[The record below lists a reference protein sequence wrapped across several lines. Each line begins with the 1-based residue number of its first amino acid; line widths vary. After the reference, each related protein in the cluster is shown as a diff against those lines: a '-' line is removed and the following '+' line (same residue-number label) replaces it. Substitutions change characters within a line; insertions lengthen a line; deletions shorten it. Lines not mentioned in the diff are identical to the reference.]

1 MNAAPAKVGAV
12 IFFMKSTLF
21 LETPNNFDYKRT
33 VWSHGWYQ
41 LLPFE
46 FDLDSWTLG
55 TVLNCPSP
63 VFVKINEDQN
73 SLKIEVKEKLSA
85 EQESRIL
92 KDVRHI
98 FRLDDDLSSFYKLTQ
113 KEKKLKWVAEQNAG
127 RMLRSATVF
136 EDLVKT
142 ICTTNC
148 NWAMTKIMV
157 TNLVNKLG
165 EVTSDGKKAFPNAEV
180 MAKMPVEFYKE
191 EIRAGYRASYFK
203 ELAEKIGEGKLNVEN
218 WLKTSLPT
226 KQLKKEMKQ
235 VKGVGNYA
243 AENLLKL
250 LGRYDGLALDSFLRG
265 EFYKKYNQGN
275 ICEDKQIEA
284 HYEKFGDW
292 RGLVMWLDMT
302 EKWL

>member
-1 MNAAPAKVGAV
+1 
-12 IFFMKSTLF
+12 MKNTLY
-21 LETPNNFDYKRT
+21 LETPKNFDYKRT

-46 FDLDSWTLG
+46 FDKESWTLG
-55 TVLNCPSP
+55 TVIVSDKPI
-63 VFVKINEDQN
+63 FVEINEAEN
-73 SLKIEVKEKLSA
+73 SLKIEVNENLNEIQKSK
-85 EQESRIL
+85 IL
-92 KDVRHI
+92 KDIRHI
-98 FRLDDDLSSFYKLTQ
+98 FRFDDNLSEFYKLIKT
-113 KEKKLKWVAEQNAG
+113 EKHLVWVAKQNAG

-148 NWAMTKIMV
+148 SWALTKIMV

-165 EVTSDGKKAFPNAEV
+165 EVSSDGKKAFPSPEA
-180 MAKMPVEFYKE
+180 MAKMPIEFYKE

-203 ELAEKIGEGKLNVEN
+203 ELAEKIAQGKLNVEN
-218 WLKTSLPT
+218 WLTTDLPT
-226 KQLKKEMKQ
+226 KELKKEMKS
-235 VKGVGNYA
+235 VKGVGTYA

-265 EFYKKYNQGN
+265 EYYKKHNEGN
-275 ICEDKQIEA
+275 SCEDKQIEA

-292 RGLVMWLDMT
+292 RGLVMWLEMT
-302 EKWL
+302 EKWI

>member
-1 MNAAPAKVGAV
+1 M
-12 IFFMKSTLF
+12 SQTLF
-21 LETPNNFDYKRT
+21 LQTPKNFDYKRT

-46 FDLDSWTLG
+46 FDEETWTLG
-55 TVLNCPSP
+55 AVIDIDKPA
-63 VFVKINEDQN
+63 FVEISAAEN
-73 SLKIEVKEKLSA
+73 SLKIQVSEKISDQQQVKILS
-85 EQESRIL
+85 
-92 KDVRHI
+92 DVRHI
-98 FRLDDDLSSFYKLTQ
+98 FRLDDNLSEFYKLT
-113 KEKKLKWVAEQNAG
+113 KSEKNLAWVAKQNAG
-127 RMLRSATVF
+127 RMLRSSTVF

-165 EVTSDGKKAFPNAEV
+165 ENSTGGKKAFPTAEA
-180 MAKMPVEFYKE
+180 MAKMPIEFYKD
-191 EIRAGYRASYFK
+191 EIRAGYRSSYFK
-203 ELAEKIGEGKLNVEN
+203 ELAEKIVEGKLNVEN
-218 WLKTSLPT
+218 WLHTDLPT
-226 KQLKKEMKQ
+226 KQLKKEIKA

-275 ICEDKQIEA
+275 SCEDKQIES

>member
-1 MNAAPAKVGAV
+1 
-12 IFFMKSTLF
+12 MKSTLF
-21 LETPNNFDYKRT
+21 LETPKNFDYKRT

-46 FDLDSWTLG
+46 FDKDSWTLG
-55 TVLNCPSP
+55 TVIVYDKPI
-63 VFVKINEDQN
+63 FVEINEADKG
-73 SLKIEVKEKLSA
+73 LKIEVNENLNETQKNK
-85 EQESRIL
+85 IL

-98 FRLDDDLSSFYKLTQ
+98 FRLDDNLSEFYKLT
-113 KEKKLKWVAEQNAG
+113 KSEKHLAWVARQNAG
-127 RMLRSATVF
+127 RMLRSATVY

-148 NWAMTKIMV
+148 SWALTKIMV

-165 EVTSDGKKAFPNAEV
+165 EVTTDGKKTFPTAEA

-191 EIRAGYRASYFK
+191 EIRAGYRALYFK
-203 ELAEKIGEGKLNVEN
+203 ELAEKIAEEKLNVEN
-218 WLKTSLPT
+218 WLTTDLPT
-226 KQLKKEMKQ
+226 KELKKEMKS

-275 ICEDKQIEA
+275 TCEDKQIEV
-284 HYEKFGDW
+284 HYEKYGDW

>member
-1 MNAAPAKVGAV
+1 MRH
-12 IFFMKSTLF
+12 FFTMKKTFF
-21 LETPNNFDYKRT
+21 LETPKNFDYKRT

-46 FDLDSWTLG
+46 FDEESWTLG
-55 TVLNCPSP
+55 SVIVCDKP
-63 VFVKINEDQN
+63 VFVEINEAENALQIEVSEKINN
-73 SLKIEVKEKLSA
+73 
-85 EQESRIL
+85 EQEAKIL

-98 FRLDDDLSSFYKLTQ
+98 FRLDDNLSEFYKLT
-113 KEKKLKWVAEQNAG
+113 KSEKYLAWVAKQNAG
-127 RMLRSATVF
+127 RMLRSTSVF

-157 TNLVNKLG
+157 ANLVNKLG
-165 EVTSDGKKAFPNAEV
+165 EVSTSGKKAFPTAEA

-203 ELAEKIGEGKLNVEN
+203 ELAEKLAEGKLEVES
-218 WLKTSLPT
+218 WLHTDLPT

-275 ICEDKQIEA
+275 SCEDKQIEA

>member
-1 MNAAPAKVGAV
+1 
-12 IFFMKSTLF
+12 MKKTLF
-21 LETPNNFDYKRT
+21 LQTPKNFAYRRT

-46 FDLDSWTLG
+46 FVEETWTLG
-55 TVLNCPSP
+55 AVVDCGRPI
-63 VFVKINEDQN
+63 FVEINEAENGLQILMDERIDVPQEA
-73 SLKIEVKEKLSA
+73 KILQA
-85 EQESRIL
+85 
-92 KDVRHI
+92 VRHI
-98 FRLDDDLSSFYKLTQ
+98 FRLDDDLSNFYKLT
-113 KEKKLKWVAEQNAG
+113 KNEKHLAWVARQNAG

-165 EVTSDGKKAFPNAEV
+165 EVSADGKKAFPTPQA
-180 MAKMPVEFYKE
+180 MAKMPVEFYQQ
-191 EIRAGYRASYFK
+191 EIRAGYRAAYFK
-203 ELAEKIGEGKLNVEN
+203 ELAEKIAEGKLNVES
-218 WLKTSLPT
+218 WLDTDLPT
-226 KQLKKEMKQ
+226 KQLKKEIKQ

-275 ICEDKQIEA
+275 ICDDKQIESA
-284 HYEKFGDW
+284 YEKYGDW

>member
-1 MNAAPAKVGAV
+1 
-12 IFFMKSTLF
+12 MKSTIF
-21 LETPNNFDYKRT
+21 LETPKNFDYKRT

-46 FDLDSWTLG
+46 FDKESWTLG
-55 TVLNCPSP
+55 VVINCPSP
-63 VFVKINEDQN
+63 VFVKISEAENALQ
-73 SLKIEVKEKLSA
+73 IEVEEVIGS
-85 EQESRIL
+85 ESETKII

-98 FRLDDDLSSFYKLTQ
+98 FRLDDDLREFYKLTK
-113 KEKKLKWVAEQNAG
+113 KEKHLAWVAKQNAG

-165 EVTSDGKKAFPNAEV
+165 EVTADGKKAFPNAEV

-191 EIRAGYRASYFK
+191 EIRAGYRALYFK
-203 ELAEKIGEGKLNVEN
+203 ELAEKIVEGNLEVEN

-275 ICEDKQIEA
+275 SCEDKQIEA

-302 EKWL
+302 EKRL

>member
-1 MNAAPAKVGAV
+1 
-12 IFFMKSTLF
+12 MKNTLI
-21 LETPNNFDYKRT
+21 LETPKNFDYKRT

-46 FDLDSWTLG
+46 FDKESWTLG
-55 TVLNCPSP
+55 TVIVCDKPI
-63 VFVKINEDQN
+63 FVEINEADKG
-73 SLKIEVKEKLSA
+73 LKIEVNENLNENQKNK
-85 EQESRIL
+85 IL

-98 FRLDDDLSSFYKLTQ
+98 FRLDDNLSEFYKLTKTEQ
-113 KEKKLKWVAEQNAG
+113 HLAWVAKQNAG

-148 NWAMTKIMV
+148 SWALTKIMV

-165 EVTSDGKKAFPNAEV
+165 EVSSDRKKAFPTAEA

-191 EIRAGYRASYFK
+191 EIRVGYRASYFK
-203 ELAEKIGEGKLNVEN
+203 ELAEKIAEGKLNVEN
-218 WLKTSLPT
+218 WLTTELPT
-226 KQLKKEMKQ
+226 KELKKEMKS

-275 ICEDKQIEA
+275 SCEDKQIEA

-302 EKWL
+302 EKWM

>member
-1 MNAAPAKVGAV
+1 
-12 IFFMKSTLF
+12 MKSTLF
-21 LETPNNFDYKRT
+21 IETPKNFDYKRT

-46 FDLDSWTLG
+46 FEKESWTLG
-55 TVLNCPSP
+55 TVISCPSP
-63 VFVKINEDQN
+63 VFVKINAAEN
-73 SLKIEVKEKLSA
+73 GLKVEIEENIGNEGETK
-85 EQESRIL
+85 II

-98 FRLDDDLSSFYKLTQ
+98 FRLDDDLRDFYKLTQ
-113 KEKKLKWVAEQNAG
+113 KEKHLKWVAKQKAG

-148 NWAMTKIMV
+148 NWAMTKMMV

-165 EVTSDGKKAFPNAEV
+165 EVTTDGRKSFPTAEA

-191 EIRAGYRASYFK
+191 EIRAGYRAEYFK
-203 ELAEKIGEGKLNVEN
+203 ELAEKIVEGNLDVEN
-218 WLKTSLPT
+218 WLTTDLPT
-226 KQLKKEMKQ
+226 KQLKKEMKK

-265 EFYKKYNQGN
+265 EFYKKHNQGN
-275 ICEDKQIEA
+275 SCEDKQIEA
-284 HYEKFGDW
+284 HYESFGEW

>member
-1 MNAAPAKVGAV
+1 
-12 IFFMKSTLF
+12 MKSTLF
-21 LETPNNFDYKRT
+21 LETPKNFDYKRT

-46 FDLDSWTLG
+46 FEKESWTLG
-55 TVLNCPSP
+55 TVLNCPQPLS
-63 VFVKINEDQN
+63 VKINEAEN
-73 SLKIEVKEKLSA
+73 SLRIEVGEKPNE
-85 EQESRIL
+85 EQQLKIL
-92 KDVRHI
+92 KDVSHI
-98 FRLDDDLSSFYKLTQ
+98 FRLGDDLSNFYKLTR

-127 RMLRSATVF
+127 RLLRSATVF

-148 NWAMTKIMV
+148 NWAMTKVMV
-157 TNLVNKLG
+157 TNLVSKLG
-165 EVTSDGKKAFPNAEV
+165 EVTADGKKNFPTAEA

-191 EIRAGYRASYFK
+191 EIRAGYRADYFK
-203 ELAEKIGEGKLNVEN
+203 ELAEKIVEGNLNVEN
-218 WLKTSLPT
+218 WLTSDLPT

>member
-1 MNAAPAKVGAV
+1 
-12 IFFMKSTLF
+12 MKKTLL
-21 LETPNNFDYKRT
+21 LETPKNFDYKRT

-46 FDLDSWTLG
+46 FDAESWTLG
-55 TVLNCPSP
+55 AVINCSNP
-63 VFVKINEDQN
+63 VFVKINEAKN
-73 SLKIEVKEKLSA
+73 ALEIEVSEKIGV
-85 EQESRIL
+85 ESEAKIL
-92 KDVRHI
+92 NDVRHI
-98 FRLDDDLSSFYKLTQ
+98 FRLNDNLSEFYKLT
-113 KEKKLKWVAEQNAG
+113 KSEKHLAWVAKQNAG
-127 RMLRSATVF
+127 RMLRSPTVF

-165 EVTSDGKKAFPNAEV
+165 EISTGGKKAFPTAEA

-191 EIRAGYRASYFK
+191 EIRVGYRASYFK
-203 ELAEKIGEGKLNVEN
+203 ELAEKIAEGKLNVEN
-218 WLKTSLPT
+218 WLHTDLPT

-265 EFYKKYNQGN
+265 EFYKKYNQGKV
-275 ICEDKQIEA
+275 CDDKQIET
-284 HYEKFGDW
+284 HYQKFGDW